1 LFRFHYVGYESQY
14 PIALSWLR
22 FWGDFTRPAGAGYNP
37 IALSGLVLFKTNTE
51 ISSMNSILKN
61 FYISVE

>member
-14 PIALSWLR
+14 PIALSGLR
-22 FWGDFTRPAGAGYNP
+22 FLGDFTRPAGAGYNP

-51 ISSMNSILKN
+51 FSSMKSI
-61 FYISVE
+61 YQ